1 LTFEIFF
8 WRLESQIAEMR
19 VDNER
24 QKIELEQKASQ
35 LDIMGHTLEIASVEA
50 KKSVSHVE
58 TLQVWFC

>member
-1 LTFEIFF
+1 
-8 WRLESQIAEMR
+8 MR

-58 TLQVWFC
+58 TLQVWMC